1 MDKFTYLAGTDDF
14 PPFVYEDEKKAASQI
29 FESAEDM
36 AAAAGDFADKQL
48 RSQGMSCVLTWVD
61 GGDFTINAL
70 DALIQGM
77 ADLDGDGEV
86 QAGGDEENYYNDLY
100 GATADAMASLGA
112 DVDTIGKFIDDED
125 ADAGD
130 SIGKMLADKLNSVD
144 QPDDSMIT
152 DYTMGAGDAVMES
165 TIKVI
170 RGGKLVL
177 KKKRLRR
184 VKLSSAQRAGLK
196 KARMKA
202 FTSVAKHA
210 RAKSM
215 KIRRNRGL

>member
-1 MDKFTYLAGTDDF
+1 MNDFTYMSGSEEF
-14 PPFVYEDEKKAASQI
+14 PSFVYADEKKEAGQI
-29 FESAEDM
+29 FESADDL

-48 RSQGMSCVLTWVD
+48 RSQGMSCVLSWVD
-61 GGDFTINAL
+61 GGDYTIDAL
-70 DALIQGM
+70 DSLIQGM

-100 GATADAMASLGA
+100 GATADAMASLGV

-125 ADAGD
+125 ADAGN
-130 SIGKMLADKLNSVD
+130 SIGTMLSDKLNAVD
-144 QPDDSMIT
+144 QSDDTLIT

-170 RGGKLVL
+170 RAGKLVL

-196 KARMKA
+196 KARRKA
-202 FTSVAKHA
+202 FTAVAMHK